1 MSKIR
6 FTPKARVTSAPGF
19 WARKTLSRYTA
30 ASQAPTDH
38 AVAEQFHTRAGEVRE
53 LVTDLISGGLSEG
66 ADTALSALAEEDMV
80 DFCILVDL
88 AEPVHIPTVEPLAEG
103 NRLALAQFLDQ
114 EPWHSLAVDH
124 DITVALAQLDSIGT
138 QPAQAR
144 WYRYAPG
151 LFDLLASIFDRASKE
166 QFMRFVGEYQVLAER
181 DQIRLSDDAQEL
193 FRTMVDKAA
202 HEHGLGNVLSS
213 RG

>member
-1 MSKIR
+1 MSKIH
-6 FTPKARVTSAPGF
+6 FTPKAKVTSAPGF
-19 WARKTLSRYTA
+19 WARKSLSRYTA
-30 ASQAPTDH
+30 ASKGPDDQ
-38 AVAEQFHTRAGEVRE
+38 AVAEQFHARAAEVRD

-66 ADTALSALAEEDMV
+66 AETALAALAEEDMV

-88 AEPVHIPTVEPLAEG
+88 AEPVTIRNVEPLSED
-103 NRLALAQFLDQ
+103 NRQYLEQFLDQ

-124 DITVALAQLDSIGT
+124 DIMVALALLDSIGT
-138 QPAQAR
+138 QPAEAR

-181 DQIRLSDDAQEL
+181 DQIRLSDDAREL
-193 FRTMVDKAA
+193 FQTMVDKTA
-202 HEHGLGNVLSS
+202 HEHGLGNLLTDSL
-213 RG
+213 